1 MLGIRTNHYYHDE
14 NDVYEQNS
22 CETSSTYAQS
32 TDGGGDVQSTVEY
45 SNVIAYLKDED
56 NNHQDDGIFTANS
69 SLN

>member
-1 MLGIRTNHYYHDE
+1 M
-14 NDVYEQNS
+14 YEQNS

-32 TDGGGDVQSTVEY
+32 TDGGGDVQSTVEN

-69 SLN
+69 SFI

>member
-32 TDGGGDVQSTVEY
+32 TDGGNVKSTVEY
-45 SNVIAYLKDED
+45 SNVIACEKDED